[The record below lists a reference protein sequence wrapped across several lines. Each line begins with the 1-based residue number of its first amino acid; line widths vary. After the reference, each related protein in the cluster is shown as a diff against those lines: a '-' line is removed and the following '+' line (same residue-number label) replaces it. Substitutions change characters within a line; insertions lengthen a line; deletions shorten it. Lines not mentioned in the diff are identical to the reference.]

1 MSAAAQS
8 AADIPAASPTAPAAA
23 PPAPKPAAAKAPPR
37 SAARRRVPTVLQ
49 QEAVECGAASLAMVL
64 AYHGRWIALEEL
76 REMCDVGRDGTKAS
90 NMVKAARKLGM
101 TAKGVKREVE
111 TLTTLPMPLI
121 VFWNFNHFIVVE
133 GMDLRGKEGKV
144 WINDPVMGSRVVTRR
159 EFSDAFTGVALA
171 FEPGP
176 DFVRA
181 GSREGLV
188 GILRRRIKGYLLP
201 LSAAVLAGVLLLIPG
216 VVAASFSRIF
226 IDGILIEGHS
236 RWLEPL
242 LVAMLVMALLRAI
255 LQYLQQTVLART
267 QIAMATTL
275 AARQM
280 WTVLH
285 LPLGFFSQRYAG
297 DIANRFAMVDR
308 LAGLLSGGLMPAF
321 IGLISLTGYGFV
333 LFVLD
338 PVMGAITAAAAFTAL
353 MVLVFSARGMENAN
367 RRMVS
372 DESRLQ
378 SVTVQGIA
386 MADDFR
392 ASGTEGMFIARW
404 SGAQA
409 RVLDAEQR
417 STMRSTVL
425 TEFSSLA
432 IALGGVVIVIV
443 GGIRVMDGAITIGI
457 LLAFQM
463 LMGSFSGPVLQ
474 LVGVGGQMQQLRG
487 LAERLDDVSRYGQG
501 RSSPRDNAPPP
512 AKPIPTTGAIDLQLL
527 NVSFGYNQLDAPF
540 ISGMNLSIAP
550 GARIALVGGS
560 GSGKSTLGKLMV
572 GLLQPLG
579 GSVELGGVDIAHWPE
594 PQLRRAIAYVD
605 QNVGLFEGAVR
616 DNISLWD
623 ATMAEDRIV
632 AAAQDA
638 CAHGFITAR
647 PNGYAAP
654 LQEGGRNLSG
664 GERQR
669 LAVARALAV
678 DPAVLVLDEATSALD
693 PEVELSIMDAVRRKG
708 CACVIIAHRLS
719 TIRDCDT
726 IVVLRHGRIAE
737 MGTHAELMARNGEY
751 RQLVE
756 H

>member
-1 MSAAAQS
+1 
-8 AADIPAASPTAPAAA
+8 
-23 PPAPKPAAAKAPPR
+23 
-37 SAARRRVPTVLQ
+37 
-49 QEAVECGAASLAMVL
+49 
-64 AYHGRWIALEEL
+64 
-76 REMCDVGRDGTKAS
+76 
-90 NMVKAARKLGM
+90 
-101 TAKGVKREVE
+101 
-111 TLTTLPMPLI
+111 
-121 VFWNFNHFIVVE
+121 
-133 GMDLRGKEGKV
+133 
-144 WINDPVMGSRVVTRR
+144 
-159 EFSDAFTGVALA
+159 
-171 FEPGP
+171 
-176 DFVRA
+176 
-181 GSREGLV
+181 
-188 GILRRRIKGYLLP
+188 
-201 LSAAVLAGVLLLIPG
+201 
-216 VVAASFSRIF
+216 
-226 IDGILIEGHS
+226 
-236 RWLEPL
+236 
-242 LVAMLVMALLRAI
+242 
-255 LQYLQQTVLART
+255 
-267 QIAMATTL
+267 
-275 AARQM
+275 
-280 WTVLH
+280 
-285 LPLGFFSQRYAG
+285 
-297 DIANRFAMVDR
+297 
-308 LAGLLSGGLMPAF
+308 
-321 IGLISLTGYGFV
+321 
-333 LFVLD
+333 
-338 PVMGAITAAAAFTAL
+338 
-353 MVLVFSARGMENAN
+353 MENAN

-425 TEFSSLA
+425 SEFSSLA

-443 GGIRVMDGAITIGI
+443 GGLRVMDGAITIGV

-487 LAERLDDVSRYGQG
+487 LAERLDDVSRYGQNRAVPAAATTG
-501 RSSPRDNAPPP
+501 DAA
-512 AKPIPTTGAIDLQLL
+512 AKPIPTTGAIDLQLR
-527 NVSFGYNQLDAPF
+527 NISFGYNQLDAPF
-540 ISGMNLSIAP
+540 ISNLNLTIAP
-550 GARIALVGGS
+550 GARMALVGGS

-572 GLLQPLG
+572 NLLRPLG
-579 GSVELGGVDIAHWPE
+579 GTVELGGVDISHWPE
-594 PQLRRAIAYVD
+594 AQLRRAIAYVD

-616 DNISLWD
+616 DNINLWD
-623 ATMAEDRIV
+623 VTMAEERIV

-678 DPAVLVLDEATSALD
+678 NPAVLVLDEATSALD

-726 IVVLRHGRIAE
+726 IVVLRRGQIAE
-737 MGTHAELMARNGEY
+737 MGTHAELMARNGDY

>member
-1 MSAAAQS
+1 
-8 AADIPAASPTAPAAA
+8 
-23 PPAPKPAAAKAPPR
+23 
-37 SAARRRVPTVLQ
+37 
-49 QEAVECGAASLAMVL
+49 
-64 AYHGRWIALEEL
+64 
-76 REMCDVGRDGTKAS
+76 
-90 NMVKAARKLGM
+90 
-101 TAKGVKREVE
+101 
-111 TLTTLPMPLI
+111 
-121 VFWNFNHFIVVE
+121 
-133 GMDLRGKEGKV
+133 
-144 WINDPVMGSRVVTRR
+144 
-159 EFSDAFTGVALA
+159 
-171 FEPGP
+171 
-176 DFVRA
+176 
-181 GSREGLV
+181 
-188 GILRRRIKGYLLP
+188 
-201 LSAAVLAGVLLLIPG
+201 
-216 VVAASFSRIF
+216 
-226 IDGILIEGHS
+226 
-236 RWLEPL
+236 
-242 LVAMLVMALLRAI
+242 
-255 LQYLQQTVLART
+255 
-267 QIAMATTL
+267 
-275 AARQM
+275 
-280 WTVLH
+280 
-285 LPLGFFSQRYAG
+285 
-297 DIANRFAMVDR
+297 
-308 LAGLLSGGLMPAF
+308 MPAL

-338 PVMGAITAAAAFTAL
+338 PVMGAITSFAAFTAL
-353 MVLVFSARGMENAN
+353 MVLVLSARGMENAN

-425 TEFSSLA
+425 SEFSSLA

-501 RSSPRDNAPPP
+501 QASAKTAAPPP
-512 AKPIPTTGAIDLQLL
+512 EKPIPTTGAIDLQLR

-572 GLLQPLG
+572 GLLRPLG
-579 GSVELGGVDIAHWPE
+579 GSVELGGVDISHWPE
-594 PQLRRAIAYVD
+594 AQLRRAIAYVD

-616 DNISLWD
+616 DNISVWD
-623 ATMAEDRIV
+623 ATMPEERIV

-678 DPAVLVLDEATSALD
+678 NPAVLVLDEATSALD

-726 IVVLRHGRIAE
+726 IVVLRHGRISE
-737 MGTHAELMARNGEY
+737 LGTHAELMARNGEY